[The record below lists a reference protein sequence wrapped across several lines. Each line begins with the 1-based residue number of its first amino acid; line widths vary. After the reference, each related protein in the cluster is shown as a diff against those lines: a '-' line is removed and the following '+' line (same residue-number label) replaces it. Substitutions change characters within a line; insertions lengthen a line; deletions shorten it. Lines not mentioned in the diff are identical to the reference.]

1 MHWQQRYNEKSRV
14 PEIRGFSSEIRY
26 SLRFSRGRKKSKKK
40 KRKEKKN
47 RIDGA
52 FNYPANFLHVMHE
65 SLWPS
70 HWPSGNGQGAI
81 SSIGMQSGAS
91 PPLLPR
97 PPVNHHRLPIR
108 IHRSFVL
115 RRCFI
120 ARSTT
125 RSTNPPPLPSLPSY
139 YHARAKIRRRE
150 PFPLPGFNE
159 ARPINVDS

>member
-91 PPLLPR
+91 PPLSPR
-97 PPVNHHRLPIR
+97 KSPSPAHTDPPFFRSSPLF
-108 IHRSFVL
+108 HRSL
-115 RRCFI
+115 HN
-120 ARSTT
+120 SLHQP
-125 RSTNPPPLPSLPSY
+125 SSSPSLPSY